1 LFASADKRHEQ
12 HRQYFGNGELRAA
25 AALQQG
31 FTVASQP
38 TPEDSVPFP
47 WLRPLDLFESATE
60 GREEMYELESLHAY
74 LQNPSLQEIIPDA
87 DPLEDRLS
95 ASDRQRFLKAL
106 AEVPT
111 ISDRLRERLEELK

>member
-1 LFASADKRHEQ
+1 
-12 HRQYFGNGELRAA
+12 
-25 AALQQG
+25 
-31 FTVASQP
+31 
-38 TPEDSVPFP
+38 
-47 WLRPLDLFESATE
+47 
-60 GREEMYELESLHAY
+60 MYELESLHAY